1 MSQPALINIKKD
13 KGLKFRQM
21 LKDHSLDEL
30 LFAPIDVAK
39 FKHDASFV
47 NYYGDVILP
56 PFSFPNTHEGV
67 KLYLSKL
74 AEAKEKTKAKK
85 IILGLESTGH
95 YHENLQ
101 IALEN
106 TGLEVILINPFEVW
120 QERDCRSRKT
130 DELDLGTIANVLIH
144 NKGSITKLKHD
155 LYYKLMRATRTRR
168 KFVQQQSSA
177 KVIIRSLVDRIFP
190 GLQNNDIPIFSDFWG
205 KASLLLLERYPA
217 PQNIISLGEKRL
229 ARFFAKNNTKLGL
242 PTAKRIVALAKNALT
257 RDYDELE
264 IDLSV
269 LAKYLQ
275 LLKELNSFIQEI
287 GQQIAKLFVQ
297 TPGVYLLSIP
307 SVSLIYAAEYM
318 AEIGNPNQYQHYRQ
332 IVNLAGAASQ
342 IYESGEYAAEGLP
355 ISKHGNKFLR
365 TTINQL
371 GNSLKCQGKKGCPY
385 FAAFS
390 RRLLDRGK
398 HPRSVN
404 FAVGAKFVRVALPM
418 LKQEAFFRPPT
429 VRVYLNLD
437 EKQFMLSCYRTII
450 RKLSNFSSNN
460 LVADDNYLSKIKKN
474 IESKYNV
481 SIN

>member
-1 MSQPALINIKKD
+1 MSQPTLINIKKD

-21 LKDHSLDEL
+21 LKDFSLDEL

-47 NYYGDVILP
+47 NYYGDVVLP
-56 PFSFPNTHEGV
+56 PFSFPNTREGV
-67 KLYLSKL
+67 KIYLSKL
-74 AEAKEKTKAKK
+74 AEAKEKAKAKK

-95 YHENLQ
+95 YHENIQ
-101 IALEN
+101 IALED

-144 NKGSITKLKHD
+144 NKGSLTKLKHN
-155 LYYKLMRATRTRR
+155 LHYKLMRATRTRR
-168 KFVQQQSSA
+168 KFVQQRSTA
-177 KVIIRSLVDRIFP
+177 KVIIRGLVDRIFP
-190 GLQNNDIPIFSDFWG
+190 GLQNNDIPVFSDFWG

-242 PTAKRIVALAKNALT
+242 PTAKRIVELAKNSLT

-264 IDLSV
+264 IDLLV
-269 LAKYLQ
+269 LAKYLK
-275 LLKELNSFIQEI
+275 LLKELNSFIQELE
-287 GQQIAKLFVQ
+287 QQIVKLFIQ

-307 SVSLIYAAEYM
+307 SVSLIYAAEYL
-318 AEIGNPNQYQHYRQ
+318 AEIGDPRQYRHYRQ

-342 IYESGEYAAEGLP
+342 VYESGEFAAQGLP

-371 GNSLKCQGKKGCPY
+371 GNSLKCKGKKGCPY
-385 FAAFS
+385 FANFAQ
-390 RRLLDRGK
+390 RLLDRGK

-404 FAVGAKFVRVALPM
+404 FAVGAKFVRVSFPM
-418 LKQEAFFRPPT
+418 LKQETFFKPPT
-429 VRVYLNLD
+429 IRTYLNLD
-437 EKQFMLSCYRTII
+437 EKQFMTACYHTII
-450 RKLSNFSSNN
+450 KKLSSFTSDN
-460 LVADDNYLSKIKKN
+460 LVTDDNYLTKIKKN
-474 IESKYNV
+474 IEIKYNA
-481 SIN
+481 NLK

>member
-1 MSQPALINIKKD
+1 MPQPVLINIKKD

-21 LKDHSLDEL
+21 LKDFSLDEL

-47 NYYGDVILP
+47 NYYGDVVLP
-56 PFSFPNTHEGV
+56 PFSFPNTREGV

-106 TGLEVILINPFEVW
+106 RGLEVILINPFEVW

-144 NKGSITKLKHD
+144 NKGSVTKLKRD
-155 LYYKLMRATRTRR
+155 LQYQLTRATRTRR
-168 KFVQQQSSA
+168 KFVQQQATA
-177 KVIIRSLVDRIFP
+177 KVIIRGLVDRIFP
-190 GLQNNDIPIFSDFWG
+190 GLQDKNHPVFSDFWG
-205 KASLLLLERYPA
+205 KASFLLLERYPA

-229 ARFFAKNNTKLGL
+229 ARFFIKNNTKLGL
-242 PTAKRIVALAKNALT
+242 ATAERIVSLAKNALT
-257 RDYDELE
+257 RDYQELE
-264 IDLSV
+264 IDLLV
-269 LAKYLQ
+269 LSKYLR
-275 LLKELNSFIQEI
+275 LFKELDNSIRELE
-287 GQQIAKLFVQ
+287 QQITKLFIQ

-307 SVSLIYAAEYM
+307 SVSLIYAAEYI
-318 AEIGNPNQYQHYRQ
+318 AEIGDPCQYQHYRQ
-332 IVNLAGAASQ
+332 IINLAGAASRT
-342 IYESGEYAAEGLP
+342 YESGEFAAEGLP

-371 GNSLKCQGKKGCPY
+371 GNGLKCKGKKGCPY
-385 FAAFS
+385 FAAFAQ
-390 RRLLDRGK
+390 RLLDRGK

-404 FAVGAKFVRVALPM
+404 FAVGAKFVRVSLPM
-418 LKQEAFFRPPT
+418 LKQEAFFRPLT
-429 VRVYLNLD
+429 VRACLNLD
-437 EKQFMLSCYRTII
+437 EKKFMIACYRTII
-450 RKLSNFSSNN
+450 RKLSNFSSDN
-460 LVADDNYLSKIKKN
+460 LITEGNYLSKIKKN
-474 IESKYNV
+474 IESKYHVNL
-481 SIN
+481 N